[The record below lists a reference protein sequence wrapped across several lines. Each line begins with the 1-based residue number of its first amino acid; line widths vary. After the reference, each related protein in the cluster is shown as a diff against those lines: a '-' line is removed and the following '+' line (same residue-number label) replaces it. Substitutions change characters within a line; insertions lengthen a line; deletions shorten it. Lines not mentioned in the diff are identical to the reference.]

1 MGSLRLRPL
10 RLLVT
15 LNIIMASSEMSEGEE
30 VTGVI
35 FQFTSEAILFEF
47 SLEGQSDQ
55 VQIGMVKPS
64 GLKVGNRN
72 IPASV
77 KKIETL
83 EKYIEVGDE
92 LECRVVKE
100 EGLQLVKYQ
109 EEDEGGA
116 MVEVEIQPDWRARWA
131 FNFQTHQLEDKL
143 SNRTKLSFFQQFLT
157 LQKKLLM
164 FLKL

>member
-100 EGLQLVKYQ
+100 EGLQMVKYQ

-131 FNFQTHQLEDKL
+131 FNFQTHQLEDELSKRNKL
-143 SNRTKLSFFQQFLT
+143 SLFQQSSEVAGCE
-157 LQKKLLM
+157 
-164 FLKL
+164 

>member
-100 EGLQLVKYQ
+100 EGLHLVKYQ

-131 FNFQTHQLEDKL
+131 FNFQTHQLEDEL
-143 SNRTKLSFFQQFLT
+143 SKRNKLSFFQQSSEVAGCE
-157 LQKKLLM
+157 
-164 FLKL
+164 

>member
-1 MGSLRLRPL
+1 MASLRLRPL

-100 EGLQLVKYQ
+100 EGLQMVKYQ

-131 FNFQTHQLEDKL
+131 FNFQTHQLEDEL
-143 SNRTKLSFFQQFLT
+143 GIRTKLSFFQQSSELAGCE
-157 LQKKLLM
+157 
-164 FLKL
+164 

>member
-1 MGSLRLRPL
+1 
-10 RLLVT
+10 
-15 LNIIMASSEMSEGEE
+15 MASSEMSEGEE

-100 EGLQLVKYQ
+100 EGLQMVKYQ
-109 EEDEGGA
+109 EEDEAGA
-116 MVEVEIQPDWRARWA
+116 MVEVEIQPDWRAR
-131 FNFQTHQLEDKL
+131 
-143 SNRTKLSFFQQFLT
+143 
-157 LQKKLLM
+157 
-164 FLKL
+164 

>member
-100 EGLQLVKYQ
+100 EGLQMVKYQ

-131 FNFQTHQLEDKL
+131 FNFQTHQLEEEL
-143 SNRTKLSFFQQFLT
+143 SNRTKLSFFSAKQ
-157 LQKKLLM
+157 
-164 FLKL
+164 

>member
-100 EGLQLVKYQ
+100 EGLQMVKYQ

-131 FNFQTHQLEDKL
+131 FNFKTHQWEDEL
-143 SNRTKLSFFQQFLT
+143 SKRTKLSFFQQSSEVAGCE
-157 LQKKLLM
+157 
-164 FLKL
+164 

>member
-100 EGLQLVKYQ
+100 EGLQMVKYQ

-131 FNFQTHQLEDKL
+131 FNLQTHQLEDELGK
-143 SNRTKLSFFQQFLT
+143 RTKLSFFSAKQ
-157 LQKKLLM
+157 
-164 FLKL
+164 

>member
-64 GLKVGNRN
+64 
-72 IPASV
+72 AAAA
-77 KKIETL
+77 
-83 EKYIEVGDE
+83 
-92 LECRVVKE
+92 
-100 EGLQLVKYQ
+100 EGV
-109 EEDEGGA
+109 DSRA
-116 MVEVEIQPDWRARWA
+116 VVEV
-131 FNFQTHQLEDKL
+131 
-143 SNRTKLSFFQQFLT
+143 
-157 LQKKLLM
+157 
-164 FLKL
+164 

>member
-1 MGSLRLRPL
+1 MGGLRLRPL

-100 EGLQLVKYQ
+100 EGLQMVKYQ

-131 FNFQTHQLEDKL
+131 FNFQTHQLEDEL
-143 SNRTKLSFFQQFLT
+143 SKRNKLSFFQQSSEVAGCE
-157 LQKKLLM
+157 
-164 FLKL
+164 

>member
-100 EGLQLVKYQ
+100 EGLQMVKYQ

-131 FNFQTHQLEDKL
+131 FNFQTHQLEDEL
-143 SNRTKLSFFQQFLT
+143 SNRTKLSFFQQSSEVAGCE
-157 LQKKLLM
+157 
-164 FLKL
+164 